1 MIEEPTAGGESQSTG
16 DPTVDSV
23 LGRLVALSECP
34 PEEQVRGYD
43 EVHRRLADAMAD
55 LPER

>member
-1 MIEEPTAGGESQSTG
+1 MIEEPSAGQPECTG

-23 LGRLVALSECP
+23 LGRLVELSECP